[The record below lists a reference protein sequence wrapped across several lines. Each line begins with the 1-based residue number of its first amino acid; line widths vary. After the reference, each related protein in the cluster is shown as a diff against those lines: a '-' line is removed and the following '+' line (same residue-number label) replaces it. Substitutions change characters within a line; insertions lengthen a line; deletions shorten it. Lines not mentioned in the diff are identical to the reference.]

1 MNKLIKVKE
10 HPHLRRDA
18 STGAII
24 NTNNEEWYK
33 RKRKKALEIRQRDK
47 EMLFNALWSKVE
59 TLEKKVQML
68 EERLNRDENG

>member
-1 MNKLIKVKE
+1 MSELIKVKE

-33 RKRKKALEIRQRDK
+33 RKRKQALEIRERDK
-47 EMLFNALWSKVE
+47 EMLFNALRSKVE
-59 TLEKKVQML
+59 ML
-68 EERLNRDENG
+68 EQKLQDLELKLKDW

>member
-1 MNKLIKVKE
+1 MSELIKVKE

-33 RKRKKALEIRQRDK
+33 RKRKQALEIRERDK
-47 EMLFNALWSKVE
+47 EMLFNALRSKVE
-59 TLEKKVQML
+59 ML
-68 EERLNRDENG
+68 EQKLQVLELKLKD

>member
-1 MNKLIKVKE
+1 MSELIKVKE

-33 RKRKKALEIRQRDK
+33 RKRKQALEIRERDK
-47 EMLFNALWSKVE
+47 EMLFNALRSKVE
-59 TLEKKVQML
+59 ML
-68 EERLNRDENG
+68 EQRLQVLELKLKD